1 MATAEEL
8 LSELEQELKKLQ
20 NVKKNINRI
29 CMDVE
34 RLQQPDVWPEGT
46 RVRLK
51 RNWDTNEDRK
61 RSPGWSAFLHFMR
74 PCNAATIKKVSAYE
88 GKLRYYVEF
97 DDQTCYYTLDR
108 EPYEAKG
115 MFGFKPED
123 LQLADVPIPK
133 HMYLECVKK

>member
-34 RLQQPDVWPEGT
+34 RLQEPDVWSEGT

-115 MFGFKPED
+115 MFGFKPKD

-133 HMYLECVKK
+133 YTCLECVRK